1 MSRYFQAMERRK
13 TGLVPLADSR
23 NGDLRIADS
32 DRSDSRL
39 DDSKIV
45 ESKII
50 ESKILESK
58 IIESKTRPLSQAVA
72 RTQPMALPSVA
83 GPQGLL
89 DMLACCRSIR
99 SLSEQLAAA
108 SAHNG
113 PARILMTGCRPGDG
127 VSTVA
132 AAMALDMSQRLAART
147 VLVEGHPRVT
157 LMHPFFA
164 RSSAPTPATLASTS
178 IALQGTGY
186 PRLETARPEQMKL
199 AEQPVRLM
207 EDLDELLMRYRL
219 AVIDLGVV
227 RLDPRMLALARPN
240 DPILIVA
247 RHLHTDRAEMIATTN
262 ILRTTSHPIAGV
274 ILNGYKSPLPALVR
288 RLVGMEA

>member
-13 TGLVPLADSR
+13 NGMVPLTDSR
-23 NGDLRIADS
+23 IGDARIADS
-32 DRSDSRL
+32 NFA
-39 DDSKIV
+39 DSKVV

-50 ESKILESK
+50 DSK
-58 IIESKTRPLSQAVA
+58 IIETKTKPFSHSQAVA
-72 RTQPMALPSVA
+72 RTQPMALPSVSE
-83 GPQGLL
+83 PQGLL
-89 DMLACCRSIR
+89 DTLACCHSMR

-132 AAMALDMSQRLAART
+132 AAMALDISQRLAART
-147 VLVEGHPRVT
+147 VLVEGQPRVT
-157 LMHPFFA
+157 MMHPFFA
-164 RSSAPTPATLASTS
+164 RSCAPTPATITSAS
-178 IALQGTGY
+178 IAVQGTGY
-186 PRLETARPEQMKL
+186 PRLETARPEQL
-199 AEQPVRLM
+199 ALADQPARLV

-227 RLDPRMLALARPN
+227 RLDPRMLALARPT

-247 RHLHTDRAEMIATTN
+247 RHLHTDRAEMIATAN
-262 ILRTTSHPIAGV
+262 ILRSTGHPVAGV
-274 ILNGYKSPLPALVR
+274 ILNGYKSPLPSLVR
-288 RLVGMEA
+288 RLVGMEE